1 MAMKP
6 LASINS
12 NELPLKKL
20 AVTQAEQFPG
30 IAQEKLSA
38 LIHRIQLLICYKPRE
53 MIRLLQF
60 YHYLLQ
66 VKGKL
71 EHAFT
76 REQILLKSF
85 HQAGT
90 EFNSVDTFFFFPG
103 NRMLLERTFYWLKE
117 ELAGFTIF
125 FTISQKHQT
134 PLKGCS
140 LARYL
145 FMNELEDFT
154 RFLEDYKHQR
164 MGALFPVLLPI
175 GSARHPISRTPS
187 CHWPSA

>member
-1 MAMKP
+1 
-6 LASINS
+6 
-12 NELPLKKL
+12 
-20 AVTQAEQFPG
+20 
-30 IAQEKLSA
+30 
-38 LIHRIQLLICYKPRE
+38 

-90 EFNSVDTFFFFPG
+90 GFNSVDTFFFFPG